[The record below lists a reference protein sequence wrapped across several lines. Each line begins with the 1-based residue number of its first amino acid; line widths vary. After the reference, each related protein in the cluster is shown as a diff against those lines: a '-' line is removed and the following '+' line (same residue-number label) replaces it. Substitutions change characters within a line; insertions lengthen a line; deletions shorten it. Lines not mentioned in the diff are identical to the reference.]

1 MLDVLKTIFE
11 SKYMRT
17 RSKQNGRQLHVR
29 YTYNR
34 LNIFIIRIYEWELS
48 QAARQWNYLLTNS
61 SRIVLYFFFLVVLS
75 WSERRCKWDRQTHF
89 LLYFSYQNSFTVP
102 LQLVWSSCHWSH
114 KGIGRAFL
122 EHPSQYVSI
131 VNVFKRDSELNSGD
145 ECLKNHKILRQ
156 FYKFIR

>member
-1 MLDVLKTIFE
+1 MLDVLKTMSNPNICERDQNKTDDNCMSATYTIVSIFSLSEYMNE
-11 SKYMRT
+11 SCRKPRDSEIT
-17 RSKQNGRQLHVR
+17 CL
-29 YTYNR
+29 
-34 LNIFIIRIYEWELS
+34 RIHR
-48 QAARQWNYLLTNS
+48 A
-61 SRIVLYFFFLVVLS
+61 LYYIFFLVVLS

-156 FYKFIR
+156 FYKFIQ